1 MIMKNTIFG
10 LLTLCIF
17 SSVFSQNTISVKG
30 SDTMLPLVQ
39 RLAEAFSKK
48 NSSNAVS
55 VTGGGSGVGIIAL
68 KDGNTDI
75 AMSSRPIKLGEILKF
90 EETKKVIKEKAIA
103 IDPLNVI
110 VHPTN
115 KVNQL
120 TRAQLEGIFT
130 GRITNWKEVGG
141 EDLKIIVYSRETSSG
156 TYEFFKEHVLDK
168 KEYASSALSMPTNNG
183 IVKSISQTKGGIGY
197 VGLIYANKTVK
208 SLGVS
213 FDGKTYVKPSIA
225 NAKNKTYPITRSLFY
240 YYISSDFNKIKPF
253 IDFVLSPEGQTM
265 VSAVGYVTIK

>member
-1 MIMKNTIFG
+1 MKFTFLGSITILFTYAV
-10 LLTLCIF
+10 LA
-17 SSVFSQNTISVKG
+17 QNTISVKG

-39 RLAEAFSKK
+39 KLAEAYSNK
-48 NSSNAVS
+48 NTNNNVS

-103 IDPLNVI
+103 IDPLSVI
-110 VHPTN
+110 VNPAN
-115 KVNQL
+115 KISQL

-141 EDLKIIVYSRETSSG
+141 DDMKIIVYSRETSSG

-168 KEYASSALSMPTNNG
+168 KEYANSALSMPTNNG
-183 IVKSISQTKGGIGY
+183 IVKSIGQTKGGIGY

-208 SLGVS
+208 SLAVS
-213 FDGKTYVKPSIA
+213 FDGKTFVKPSMT

-240 YYISSDFNKIKPF
+240 YYISTDFNKIKSF
-253 IDFVLSPEGQTM
+253 IDFVLSAEGQTI
-265 VSAVGYVTIK
+265 VSSVGYVTIK